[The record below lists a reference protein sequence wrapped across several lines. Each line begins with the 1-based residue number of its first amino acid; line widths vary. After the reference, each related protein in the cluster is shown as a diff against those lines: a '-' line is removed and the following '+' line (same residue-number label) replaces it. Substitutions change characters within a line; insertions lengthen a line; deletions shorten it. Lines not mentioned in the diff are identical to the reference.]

1 QKAYW
6 SWICSIQFPIYYPLV
21 KLPTPEPP
29 GKGEIDPISSPSTI
43 SNTTQPSSSIV
54 DTATTSQAPS
64 SQFLHN
70 LSTTTQF
77 YRSRQQK
84 EFHLLRRRDG
94 GESTLALERVPGC
107 ITWCTKVETL
117 CPYYNPSDAT
127 QNGGEPTFLCDES
140 HYQYALP
147 DDSSQSSNCE
157 YGCCFTEQ
165 DIESDDYTT
174 PETPPSTP
182 PYPTPAPAF
191 DSKLNTAEEA
201 LSADA
206 VEAGIWNLEPSK
218 DDAGTESRPVSLRE
232 RCFQRQ
238 LFTRDIEVSKFHD
251 RTPLSSSFSFTLVPN
266 AFLIVVLAAFLDLD
280 LTFLNV

>member
-1 QKAYW
+1 MRLQKAYW

-54 DTATTSQAPS
+54 DTTTTSQAPS

-107 ITWCTKVETL
+107 ITC
-117 CPYYNPSDAT
+117 
-127 QNGGEPTFLCDES
+127 
-140 HYQYALP
+140 
-147 DDSSQSSNCE
+147 SQSSNCE

-165 DIESDDYTT
+165 DIESDDYTA